1 MEIDIKTAARMLGT
15 SEATLR
21 RWARQG
27 KIPTAE
33 KFETY
38 VFRKEDLC
46 KWARERNI
54 PLIDDSV
61 IKSPTVEIKEIP
73 LSECMIRGKVFFG
86 IRGETPED
94 VIAVASRLIPLPN
107 TVDRK
112 LLLDRLLQREA
123 LASTGIGNGIAVPH
137 PRYPI
142 EDIPAGGMIT
152 TCFLEK
158 EIDFHAIDNQPVFVL
173 FIILSPDTKTH
184 LRILSRLSFCLKDNG
199 FIQFLRQQPSPE
211 ALFEKVHNIEQ
222 KINRSDDRNKRNII
236 LP

>member
-1 MEIDIKTAARMLGT
+1 MLRT

-38 VFRKEDLC
+38 VFRKEDLY
-46 KWARERNI
+46 KWAKERNI
-54 PLIDDSV
+54 PLIDDSDFKTSA
-61 IKSPTVEIKEIP
+61 IEIKEIS
-73 LSECMIRGKVFFG
+73 LSECMKRGKVFSG
-86 IRGETPED
+86 IKGETPED
-94 VIAVASRLIPLPN
+94 VITVASRLIPLPDI
-107 TVDRK
+107 VDRK
-112 LLLDRLLQREA
+112 LLLDRLLQRES
-123 LASTGIGNGIAVPH
+123 LASTGIGNGVAVPH

-158 EIDFHAIDNQPVFVL
+158 EVDFHAVDNQPVFVL

-184 LRILSRLSFCLKDNG
+184 LKILSRLSFCLKDND
-199 FIQFLRQQPSPE
+199 FIRFLKQTPSSD
-211 ALFEKVHNIEQ
+211 ALFEKVHAIEQ
-222 KINRSDDRNKRNII
+222 KMNRYDDRDNRKII